1 MIKHIS
7 DNKHEFN
14 LRRVEELSKEMTE
27 KENELKST
35 KGFFNVRKIK
45 KELKKINAQIEVHAE
60 EISEF
65 ERRKAK
71 EQ

>member
-45 KELKKINAQIEVHAE
+45 KELKKINAQIEVHAK